1 MRVGIVR
8 AGFTGGIAMIRNIQR
23 GAVLLALL
31 VSGLAAAQTSP
42 KIEEFYFDDDR
53 KAMQTFEVVKG
64 SDDAAVRR
72 LKQMAERD
80 GINAGKAGAQLAH
93 LLMSAG
99 RLQEGRSVYAQLLQ
113 RHDQTSGLH
122 RPLLYRYGWDLY
134 RAGEYAAALG
144 QWQKLLVGRGINPA
158 WAPPTMALVLWK
170 LDRKPEALAW
180 YAAAV
185 RSEPARWGRGTLPA
199 DLLRD
204 WTDEE
209 RADLAR
215 VQAAWAK
222 APPAWP

>member
-1 MRVGIVR
+1 
-8 AGFTGGIAMIRNIQR
+8 MIRNIRQA
-23 GAVLLALL
+23 GALFALLA
-31 VSGLAAAQTSP
+31 SGVAWGQSLP
-42 KIEEFYFDDDR
+42 RVEEFYFDDDR
-53 KAMQTFEVVKG
+53 KALQTFQVVKG
-64 SDDAAVRR
+64 SDDDAVRR
-72 LKQMAERD
+72 LKQMAERE
-80 GINAGKAGAQLAH
+80 GVNADKAGAQLAH

-99 RLQEGRSVYAQLLQ
+99 RLQEGKSVYAQLLQ
-113 RHDQTSGLH
+113 RNDANSGLN
-122 RPLLYRYGWDLY
+122 RPLLHRYGWDLY
-134 RAGEYAAALG
+134 RAGEYAPALA
-144 QWQKLLVGRGINPA
+144 QWQKLLVGRGIKPA

-204 WTDEE
+204 WTDAE
-209 RADLAR
+209 RADLAQ